1 MAGAVV
7 AGLALLAIAIGTLW
21 LNTFIHSEA
30 FKTEVESRA
39 SRTLGGPVQIQSIDF
54 DVFHGVKLQ
63 GLATRINAGHA
74 GGQGALEVHVASANC
89 AYSWSDLFQR
99 RLRLTGVTL
108 EQPKIVLTKQPAT
121 PMAPSEPAPVTA
133 VTPSGPITTGG
144 QGTAMP
150 FQFVLDR
157 ARVNDGSVSVQ
168 DANGALMVE
177 LKGVNAEANTSGY
190 YEGKDVTGTL
200 RIADITASNL
210 HVTNF
215 STPFSY
221 RQGALDAKPFD
232 ASAFGG
238 KIAGDYQMGNAGPSV
253 LDLNAKGLDV
263 AQLTAATN
271 SNLSAKLS
279 GSIDLQSKW
288 RGVET
293 GVLDGE
299 GDAQL
304 ANGKLEGVRILHDL
318 SQILRVKELDAPVIT
333 QAKTHFVVQNRQTK
347 FIGLQ
352 VDSPIFQ
359 ITGDGTID
367 FNGNL
372 NANLVLV
379 LTRDAM
385 AKLPKAAA
393 DSFVQQQ
400 DGSGS
405 IAFQVT
411 GTTSDPRTDL
421 AARLL
426 MQNTQIKNVINKA
439 LNKFFH

>member
-1 MAGAVV
+1 
-7 AGLALLAIAIGTLW
+7 
-21 LNTFIHSEA
+21 
-30 FKTEVESRA
+30 
-39 SRTLGGPVQIQSIDF
+39 
-54 DVFHGVKLQ
+54 
-63 GLATRINAGHA
+63 
-74 GGQGALEVHVASANC
+74 
-89 AYSWSDLFQR
+89 
-99 RLRLTGVTL
+99 
-108 EQPKIVLTKQPAT
+108 
-121 PMAPSEPAPVTA
+121 
-133 VTPSGPITTGG
+133 
-144 QGTAMP
+144 
-150 FQFVLDR
+150 
-157 ARVNDGSVSVQ
+157 
-168 DANGALMVE
+168 
-177 LKGVNAEANTSGY
+177 
-190 YEGKDVTGTL
+190 
-200 RIADITASNL
+200 
-210 HVTNF
+210 
-215 STPFSY
+215 
-221 RQGALDAKPFD
+221 
-232 ASAFGG
+232 
-238 KIAGDYQMGNAGPSV
+238 
-253 LDLNAKGLDV
+253 
-263 AQLTAATN
+263 
-271 SNLSAKLS
+271 
-279 GSIDLQSKW
+279 
-288 RGVET
+288 
-293 GVLDGE
+293 
-299 GDAQL
+299 
-304 ANGKLEGVRILHDL
+304 LHDL